1 MALRLERT
9 DERLT
14 RRSGLVLIDR
24 FGKRLDI
31 AKRIDSVF
39 PAPGSNRGFL
49 PSVYVT
55 TLLEMMIDGGSCLED
70 VRAFRDDAAYQAM
83 TNRDHYPTSDAL
95 GDWLRRHGEHGGAA
109 HIGQVNGELVR
120 TMTVERDLTLDID
133 TTLIASDKGDAEV
146 CYEGFRAYNPLVGI
160 CTELGL
166 FVAARFQQ
174 GNVSPQSDL
183 HSFIEQCT
191 MILPSRITTVRSDS
205 AAYNH
210 DVMNFCFQHQLRFT
224 ITADHDAAVMAAIAT
239 IPQNAWKQGVSD
251 DGSPASY
258 KVAEVLHT
266 MNQTHQS
273 FRLVV
278 KRTER
283 YNQLD
288 LFEAY
293 HYWIVATN
301 IPASDKDTQAIITFH
316 SDRGEMERLIGE
328 LKHHLHLDHL
338 PCGQFSANSLYFS
351 IGVLAF
357 NLVQLLKRKHFGQQW
372 KTRSISSLRYL
383 WLHAPAKLISHAR
396 SLVARIA
403 LAKDLFDEL
412 NAAYLH
418 IAYAPD
424 SG

>member
-24 FGKRLDI
+24 FGKRLDM
-31 AKRIDSVF
+31 AKRIDGVF

-49 PSVYVT
+49 ASTYVT
-55 TLLEMMIDGGSCLED
+55 TLIEMMIDGATCLED
-70 VRAFRDDAAYQAM
+70 VRAFRDDGAYQAM
-83 TNRDHYPTSDAL
+83 TNRDSYPTSDAL
-95 GDWLRRHGEHGGAA
+95 GDWLRRHGDHGGADR
-109 HIGQVNGELVR
+109 IGQVNGDLVR
-120 TMTVERDLTLDID
+120 TMTFERDLTLDID

-146 CYEGFRAYNPLVGI
+146 CYEGFRAYNPLVGV

-166 FVAARFQQ
+166 FAAARFQQ

-183 HSFIEQCT
+183 PSFLEHCT
-191 MILPSRITTVRSDS
+191 TLLPNRISTVRSDS
-205 AAYNH
+205 AGYNH
-210 DVMNFCFQHQLRFT
+210 DVMNFCFEHRLRFT
-224 ITADHDAAVMAAIAT
+224 ITADHDEAVMRAIAT
-239 IPQNAWKQGVSD
+239 IPKKAWKQGVSD
-251 DGSPASY
+251 DGSPAPY
-258 KVAEVLHT
+258 ELAEVLHT
-266 MNQTHQS
+266 MNQTHQA

-301 IPASDKDTQAIITFH
+301 IPASEMNAQAIVTFH
-316 SDRGEMERLIGE
+316 NDRGEMERLIGE

-338 PCGQFSANSLYFS
+338 PCGQFSANGLYFS

-357 NLVQLLKRKHFGQQW
+357 NLVQLLKREHFGPQW
-372 KTRSISSLRYL
+372 RSKSISSLRYL

-403 LAKDLFDEL
+403 LAKNLFDEL
-412 NAAYLH
+412 NAAYLN
-418 IAYAPD
+418 IIYAPN
-424 SG
+424 SS

>member
-1 MALRLERT
+1 MQLRLERT

-39 PAPGSNRGFL
+39 PPPGSNRGFL

-55 TLLEMMIDGGSCLED
+55 TLIEMMIDGATCLED

-95 GDWLRRHGEHGGAA
+95 GDWLRRHGEYGGAGR
-109 HIGQVNGELVR
+109 IGQINGELVR

-160 CTELGL
+160 CVDLGL

-191 MILPSRITTVRSDS
+191 TVLPYRIGTVRVDS
-205 AAYNH
+205 AGYNH
-210 DVMNFCFQHQLRFT
+210 DVMNFCSQHQLRFT
-224 ITADHDAAVMAAIAT
+224 ITADHDNAVMAAIAA
-239 IPQNAWKQGVSD
+239 IAKKAWKQGVAS

-258 KVAEVLHT
+258 EVAEALHT
-266 MNQTHQS
+266 MNQTQES

-301 IPASDKDTQAIITFH
+301 IPHSDMNASAIINFH
-316 SDRGEMERLIGE
+316 NDRGEMERLIGE
-328 LKHHLHLDHL
+328 LKHHLHLNHL
-338 PCGQFSANSLYFS
+338 PCGQCSANSLYFS

-357 NLVQLLKRKHFGQQW
+357 NLVQLLKRVHFGQQW

-418 IAYAPD
+418 IIHAPA

>member
-1 MALRLERT
+1 MNLRLERT

-39 PAPGSNRGFL
+39 PPPGSNRGFL
-49 PSVYVT
+49 PSAFVT
-55 TLLEMMIDGGSCLED
+55 TLTEMMIDGATCLED
-70 VRAFRDDAAYQAM
+70 VRTFRDDAAYKAM
-83 TNRDHYPTSDAL
+83 TDRDRYPTSDAL
-95 GDWLRRHGEHGGAA
+95 GDWLRRHGERDGAA
-109 HIGQVNGELVR
+109 HVGQVNGELVR
-120 TMTVERDLTLDID
+120 TMTFERDLTLDID

-160 CTELGL
+160 CTDLGL

-183 HSFIEQCT
+183 HSFIEHCT
-191 MILPSRITTVRSDS
+191 TILPHRIGTVRIDS
-205 AAYNH
+205 AGYNH
-210 DVMNFCFQHQLRFT
+210 HVMNFCFEHTLQFT
-224 ITADHDAAVMAAIAT
+224 ITADHDSAVMAALAK
-239 IPQNAWKQGVSD
+239 IPKKAWQQGISD
-251 DGSPASY
+251 DGSPAPY
-258 KVAEVLHT
+258 EVAEVLYT
-266 MNQTHQS
+266 MNQTHEA

-293 HYWIVATN
+293 QYWIVATN
-301 IPASDKDTQAIITFH
+301 ISVAEKDAHAIINFH
-316 SDRGEMERLIGE
+316 EDRGEMERLIGE
-328 LKHHLHLDHL
+328 LKHQLHLDHL

-357 NLVQLLKRKHFGQQW
+357 NLVQLLKREHFGEQW
-372 KTRSISSLRYL
+372 KTKSLSSLRYL
-383 WLHAPAKLISHAR
+383 WLHAPAKLVSHAR

-412 NAAYLH
+412 HAAYLH
-418 IAYAPD
+418 ITCAPA